1 MNGKVKR
8 MHPFAELAAYK
19 SGLLKSDAG
28 LEQEDRYLRL
38 AAEFDN
44 YRKRAARQYA
54 EVVKNANE
62 ELIQD
67 ILGVIDDF
75 ERAIEIAE
83 KGESSQKG
91 QNHDSLVSGMKLI
104 HDKLLTVLAGRGVQR
119 FEALDQPFDPQ
130 FHDAVM
136 QLASD
141 KEEGTVIGVI
151 SPGYLLND
159 KVIRHA
165 KVIVASSKEE

>member
-1 MNGKVKR
+1 VAKKL
-8 MHPFAELAAYK
+8 HPAAELAA
-19 SGLLKSDAG
+19 LKTGQEKTPAVAE
-28 LEQEDRYLRL
+28 LEDRYLRL

-44 YRKRAARQYA
+44 YKKRTARQYA

-75 ERAIEIAE
+75 DRAMQSVTPADA
-83 KGESSQKG
+83 QG
-91 QNHDSLVSGMKLI
+91 QPALDTFLSGMKMI
-104 HDKLLTVLAGRGVQR
+104 YDKLMGVLKGRGVIQ
-119 FEALDQPFDPQ
+119 FEAMGQPFDPQ

-136 QLASD
+136 QLPSEAD
-141 KEEGTVIGVI
+141 EGTVIGVI
-151 SPGYLLND
+151 SPGYMLND

-165 KVIVASSKEE
+165 KVIVASSKQEK